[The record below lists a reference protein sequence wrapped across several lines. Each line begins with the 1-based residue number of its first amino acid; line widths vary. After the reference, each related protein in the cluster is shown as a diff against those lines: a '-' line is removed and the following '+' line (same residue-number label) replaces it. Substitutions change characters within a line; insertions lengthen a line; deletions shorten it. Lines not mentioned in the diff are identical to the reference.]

1 MNLRHEYNNPN
12 AIKQINQNC
21 SKYTNWTWW
30 IENLKMVLGLT
41 LWNCVHA
48 LWCSLLIFPQSSSA
62 FVENN
67 PSMSGCG
74 LLFPEDIKNW
84 IAFLIKKM
92 WIVAPQR
99 HKKMWTISLIQKR
112 GLLLIEDTKKVDWFS
127 NPEVFL
133 CSILLAL

>member
-1 MNLRHEYNNPN
+1 MEM
-12 AIKQINQNC
+12 AA
-21 SKYTNWTWW
+21 
-30 IENLKMVLGLT
+30 G
-41 LWNCVHA
+41 VHA

-92 WIVAPQR
+92 W
-99 HKKMWTISLIQKR
+99 TISLIQKR
-112 GLLLIEDTKKVDWFS
+112 GLLLIEDTKKVD
-127 NPEVFL
+127 
-133 CSILLAL
+133 

>member
-1 MNLRHEYNNPN
+1 MEM
-12 AIKQINQNC
+12 AA
-21 SKYTNWTWW
+21 
-30 IENLKMVLGLT
+30 G
-41 LWNCVHA
+41 VHA

-112 GLLLIEDTKKVDWFS
+112 GLLLIEDTKKVD
-127 NPEVFL
+127 
-133 CSILLAL
+133 